1 VNFIWLYELPNWL
14 LCFYVVTLFTVLS
27 LVGFWVTHAAVRAFK
42 VHHNDVVASFAASSG
57 VLYAVLLA
65 MIAVASWTNYT
76 TVGSLVSQEADLV
89 HQLFR
94 DAGAYPPQSRVHLR
108 GLLREYVGT
117 VVNVEWPALQHGV
130 QDQRAGL
137 VVDDLFDGFLQFE
150 PKTEGEKLIGSEAL
164 SRLNTFQAIRRNRI
178 QTGQSGLDGILW
190 MVVLCGAILNVGM
203 CYLFRIENKFLHELL
218 IGTLGLMIGVVVYL
232 ILALDHPLWGEVSVQ
247 PTAFHE
253 VAESMD
259 RVLHPLTAGER
270 RLPSH

>member
-1 VNFIWLYELPNWL
+1 MNFIWLYELPNWL

-27 LVGFWVTHAAVRAFK
+27 LVGFWVTHAGVRAFK

-117 VVNVEWPALQHGV
+117 VVNV
-130 QDQRAGL
+130 
-137 VVDDLFDGFLQFE
+137 VDDLFDGFLQFE

-178 QTGQSGLDGILW
+178 QTGQSGLDGVLW
-190 MVVLCGAILNVGM
+190 MVVLCGAILNVGI
-203 CYLFRIENKFLHELL
+203 CYLFRIENKLLHELL

-270 RLPSH
+270 RLPSR